1 LTDSTPPLFVHKK
14 VFEDPTPNGIV
25 NLRYVQH
32 FFTLSLSTTLDDSE
46 REQFFRIL
54 LLVAK
59 KLVSVWRHKDAFQ
72 RIEEQLIGECKPNDK
87 TSPVFT
93 IETSQD
99 LFLEFD
105 EFLVQVKSE
114 LDYLVK
120 LPIPIFGRKT
130 WNLRT
135 FGGKGEDVMKVLRR
149 NLGKSRKP
157 QVDGIQKMLFDTN
170 RDWLQATIH
179 ARDKINHDIDG
190 GISFEDF
197 AVFCHPESEVIHRP
211 MWSQGQTVSAFLDV
225 IWANLF
231 RFTEDFTAMFLFF
244 RHRPGLTM
252 YHGGAA
258 MGLVKSPWVNVPE
271 SVFDEITKQSGWH
284 LVD

>member
-1 LTDSTPPLFVHKK
+1 M
-14 VFEDPTPNGIV
+14 
-25 NLRYVQH
+25 
-32 FFTLSLSTTLDDSE
+32 LSESTTLDDSE
-46 REQFFRIL
+46 REQLFRIL
-54 LLVAK
+54 LLVSK
-59 KLVSVWRHKDAFQ
+59 KLASVWKHKLDFQ
-72 RIEEQLIGECKPNDK
+72 RIEAHLIDECKPRDK

-99 LFLEFD
+99 LVLEFD

-120 LPIPIFGRKT
+120 LPIPILGRMT

-135 FGGKGEDVMKVLRR
+135 FGDKGEAVMKVLRR

-157 QVDGIQKMLFDTN
+157 QVDGIQKMLFDQS
-170 RDWLQATIH
+170 REWLQATIH
-179 ARDKINHDIDG
+179 ARDKINHYIDG

-197 AVFCHPESEVIHRP
+197 AVFCHPESGALHRP
-211 MWSQGQTVSAFLDV
+211 MWSPDQTVSAFLDV
-225 IWANLF
+225 IWTNLF

-244 RHRPGLTM
+244 RHKPGLTM
-252 YHGGAA
+252 YHGEAS
-258 MGLVKSPWVNVPE
+258 MDSMKSPWVYVPE
-271 SVFDEITKQSGWH
+271 SVFNEVTKQPGWR